1 MTIENNP
8 WEEKNVGK
16 LIGSKLREIRVNKNL
31 SMEAL
36 AKQIGVS
43 KLTLGQIERGE
54 ANPTLSL
61 IWKIANGLAIPVTSL
76 LSVETDVSVARRKR
90 GLKITGSDDVFTV
103 EPLFNNKQN
112 SFELYRGYLKPNT
125 EYLSEAHAP
134 GVEEFIIVMSGSLVV
149 EVKGKTYELDEFD
162 SIRFGGDSPHKY
174 INPSSNLTIL
184 HFVISY
190 KSPSLQETVLF
201 TK

>member
-8 WEEKNVGK
+8 WEAKNVGK
-16 LIGSKLREIRVNKNL
+16 LIGSKLRQIRVNKSL

-36 AKQIGVS
+36 AKQIGIS

-61 IWKIANGLAIPVTSL
+61 IWKIANGLSVPVTSL
-76 LSVETDVSVARRKR
+76 LSVETDVSIARRKK
-90 GLKITGSDDVFTV
+90 GLKLTGSDDVFTV
-103 EPLFNNKQN
+103 EPLFSNKQN
-112 SFELYRGYLKPNT
+112 SFELYRGYLKPHT

-149 EVKGKTYELDEFD
+149 EVEGKTYELDEFD
-162 SIRFGGDSPHKY
+162 SIRFGGDSNHKY
-174 INPSSNLTIL
+174 INTSSNLTVL

-190 KSPSLQETVLF
+190 NSPTLKETVLF